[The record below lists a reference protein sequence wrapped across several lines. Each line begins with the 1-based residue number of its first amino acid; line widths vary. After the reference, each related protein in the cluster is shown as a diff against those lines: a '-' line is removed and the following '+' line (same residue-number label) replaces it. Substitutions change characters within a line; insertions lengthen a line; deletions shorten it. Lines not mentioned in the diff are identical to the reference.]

1 MLESLLVV
9 LTCVLMVALE
19 LLVCVAI
26 FAPQAVV
33 RAVRRIIP
41 SPRSIRGQSPHRHLS
56 ELRDA

>member
-1 MLESLLVV
+1 MLESFLLV
-9 LTCVLMVALE
+9 LTCVLIVALE

-41 SPRSIRGQSPHRHLS
+41 SPRSNRG
-56 ELRDA
+56 

>member
-1 MLESLLVV
+1 MLQSLLVV

-33 RAVRRIIP
+33 RAVRRMIP
-41 SPRSIRGQSPHRHLS
+41 SPRSTRG
-56 ELRDA
+56 

>member
-9 LTCVLMVALE
+9 LTCVLIVALE

-33 RAVRRIIP
+33 WAVCRIIP
-41 SPRSIRGQSPHRHLS
+41 SPRSTRG
-56 ELRDA
+56 